1 MRIKGLFIFLFL
13 LSLRPSF
20 REYKSEYKQKFRP
33 FSQYE
38 YCGDGKF
45 YNTSI
50 SPPSESAVD
59 GGHRSRQETS
69 LHLSGEPWYQ
79 EVIELRKAAA
89 DYKCRGWGTDLVPPH
104 LSNIYSQHVD
114 EASNRESLSPLA
126 LAITPRY
133 SSTMEGIFFATFR
146 CLHRVLKSN
155 INKKFSVGSK
165 DTRQGIFILI
175 LVI

>member
-13 LSLRPSF
+13 LSLRPLF

-45 YNTSI
+45 YNTST

-79 EVIELRKAAA
+79 EVIELRKIAK
-89 DYKCRGWGTDLVPPH
+89 DYKCRGWGTGNHTNH
-104 LSNIYSQHVD
+104 LNIFKIFLSKRPG
-114 EASNRESLSPLA
+114 APSPLQHLQPTCGRGLQQRIPVSPCSRHHTEVRPA
-126 LAITPRY
+126 APTDQTFVLQ
-133 SSTMEGIFFATFR
+133 GAT
-146 CLHRVLKSN
+146 
-155 INKKFSVGSK
+155 
-165 DTRQGIFILI
+165 
-175 LVI
+175 

>member
-13 LSLRPSF
+13 LSLRPLF

-45 YNTSI
+45 YNTST

-133 SSTMEGIFFATFR
+133 SLQLHHGGHFFR
-146 CLHRVLKSN
+146 Y
-155 INKKFSVGSK
+155 FSVSLRGVEIQHK
-165 DTRQGIFILI
+165 
-175 LVI
+175 